1 MSNIAYFNG
10 YIQMT
15 DTQSGLSASDKLEL
29 LKAIAK
35 RHDVEEIF
43 DTYDCNDSG
52 CIEVG
57 SAEDH
62 YYEEN
67 EWLGFFAD
75 AAPYIETAEISFEYG
90 EESGCFWKFEFKDGQ
105 FYVSQGSIVFEKAES
120 PTDLSA
126 YKSDPDDLPV
136 R

>member
-10 YIQMT
+10 YIQIA
-15 DTQSGLSASDKLEL
+15 DTQSGLSTPDKLEL

-35 RHDVEEIF
+35 LHDVEEIF
-43 DTYDCNDSG
+43 DTYDCNNSG
-52 CIEVG
+52 YIDVG

-62 YYEEN
+62 YYEES
-67 EWLGFFAD
+67 EWFGFFAD

-105 FYVSQGSIVFEKAES
+105 LYVNQGRVVFEKAEA
-120 PTDLSA
+120 PTDLSR
-126 YKSDPDDLPV
+126 YKSDPDDLPI

>member
-10 YIQMT
+10 YIQIA
-15 DTQSGLSASDKLEL
+15 DTQSGLSTPDKLEL

-35 RHDVEEIF
+35 LHDVEEIF
-43 DTYDCNDSG
+43 DTYDCNNSG
-52 CIEVG
+52 YIDVG

-62 YYEEN
+62 YY
-67 EWLGFFAD
+67 
-75 AAPYIETAEISFEYG
+75 

-105 FYVSQGSIVFEKAES
+105 LYVNQGRVVFEKAEA
-120 PTDLSA
+120 PTDLSR
-126 YKSDPDDLPV
+126 YKSDPDDLPI